1 MQPALDGQEPFNG
14 PRSIYRGW
22 REAIQGADIIQL
34 HWVGRFLDYPSFF
47 RSLAPHQKVF
57 WRLSDMNPL
66 TGGCHYDDG
75 CGKFLDRCGFCPQLA
90 EPGTADASARGWELK
105 KMVFSRLPSSQMHLI
120 TASRWMHSLVQSSPL
135 TQRFP
140 SHHLPLGVDTEVF
153 HDPGPEKRNT
163 LKAKFGFS
171 AQDRVLVAG
180 AGSLAVRRKGAKML
194 VETLKRIAKEK
205 GYRVMT
211 FGDAPL
217 PGLTGVE
224 VRHLGKI
231 SDPRVLAEVYA
242 VSDLLLFFPTQENLA
257 NMLMESLACGTPA
270 VATEVGG
277 NMDCITHGSEGWLV
291 APGSAEEAAACIRQ
305 QFSREPHSLMQ
316 MRAYCRK
323 KAEENFCQQRQIQKY
338 LKLYEEVVPAASRN

>member
-1 MQPALDGQEPFNG
+1 
-14 PRSIYRGW
+14 
-22 REAIQGADIIQL
+22 
-34 HWVGRFLDYPSFF
+34 
-47 RSLAPHQKVF
+47 
-57 WRLSDMNPL
+57 
-66 TGGCHYDDG
+66 
-75 CGKFLDRCGFCPQLA
+75 
-90 EPGTADASARGWELK
+90 
-105 KMVFSRLPSSQMHLI
+105 
-120 TASRWMHSLVQSSPL
+120 
-135 TQRFP
+135 
-140 SHHLPLGVDTEVF
+140 
-153 HDPGPEKRNT
+153 
-163 LKAKFGFS
+163 
-171 AQDRVLVAG
+171 
-180 AGSLAVRRKGAKML
+180 ML

-257 NMLMESLACGTPA
+257 NMLMETLACGTPA

-291 APGSAEEAAACIRQ
+291 PPGSAEEAAACIRQ
-305 QFSREPHSLMQ
+305 HFSREPHSLIQ
-316 MRAYCRK
+316 MRAHCRK

-338 LKLYEEVVPAASRN
+338 LKLYEEAVPAASRN